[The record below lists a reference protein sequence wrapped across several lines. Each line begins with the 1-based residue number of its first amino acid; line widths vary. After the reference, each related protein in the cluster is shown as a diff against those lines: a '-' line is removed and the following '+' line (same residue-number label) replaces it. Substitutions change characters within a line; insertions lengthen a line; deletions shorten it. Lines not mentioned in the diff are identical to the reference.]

1 MALVPVAVLLPMC
14 TLCPKQYVLVLRR
27 GGGIPKRQTSMH
39 GNACPG
45 HNCCNS
51 GLHRTRSAAYKNLAA
66 HTGSPAQSL
75 PRGSTHAP
83 KRWPRKARTRAS
95 SCLKLLSRS
104 LHARAGTSR
113 LALVPGREN
122 SRSAAESGVGAP
134 TGSSRTRSRLIVTV
148 RTGTGTGRSSCTA
161 VQVFAIAI

>member
-14 TLCPKQYVLVLRR
+14 KLRPKQYVLVLRR
-27 GGGIPKRQTSMH
+27 GGGIPKRRTSMH

-95 SCLKLLSRS
+95 SGRELGQVAVSFD
-104 LHARAGTSR
+104 ARAQQQVVWTPPCRYGQSPYTYTYTAYR
-113 LALVPGREN
+113 ILKCTGLATRHMSSSVPVG
-122 SRSAAESGVGAP
+122 SYRSMMSG
-134 TGSSRTRSRLIVTV
+134 
-148 RTGTGTGRSSCTA
+148 
-161 VQVFAIAI
+161 